1 MDIKQVVIWGHKLH
15 THTHSYIHNAFFKTF
30 THLGYKTI
38 WLDNNDKIN
47 NIDLS
52 RTIFL
57 TEGQVDNN
65 IPIREDCYYIL
76 HNCNM
81 DKYRTIPKR
90 NTLVINVFTKDVMKR
105 NHTKIGDFIYYN
117 QSINNTEHSI
127 LYMPWA
133 TDLLPEEINNNILN
147 LYNIKI
153 KNEINFVGMGTP
165 EWDIVKEFCNI
176 NNITY
181 NSIGGFQNNIDVLS
195 NQTLIQQSLVAPA
208 IQTKW
213 QVDNGYIPCRIFKN
227 ISYGKMGVTNSET
240 VFELF
245 RKSIIYHPNINKC
258 LKIAIAFENKNN
270 EYKKS
275 VLVPLMCYVREK
287 HTYIN
292 RIQTILDCFKKQLT
306 I

>member
-47 NIDLS
+47 TIDFSSTL
-52 RTIFL
+52 FL

-65 IPIREDCYYIL
+65 IPIREGCYYIL

-81 DKYRTIPKR
+81 DKYRTIPKD
-90 NTLVINVFTKDVMKR
+90 NILVIQVFSKDVIKR
-105 NHTKIGDFIYYN
+105 NEPKIDEFIYYN
-117 QSINNTEHSI
+117 QSKNNENHSV

-147 LYNIKI
+147 LGNIKI
-153 KNEINFVGMGTP
+153 KKEINFVGMTTP
-165 EWDIVKEFCNI
+165 EWDTVKKFCNI

-181 NSIGGFQNNIDVLS
+181 NCIGGFQNNVDILS
-195 NQTLIQQSLVAPA
+195 NQQLIQQSLVSPA

-227 ISYGKMGVTNSET
+227 ISYGKMGITNSET

-245 RKSIIYHPNINKC
+245 RKSIIYHWIWRK
-258 LKIAIAFENKNN
+258 
-270 EYKKS
+270 
-275 VLVPLMCYVREK
+275 
-287 HTYIN
+287 
-292 RIQTILDCFKKQLT
+292 
-306 I
+306 

>member
-1 MDIKQVVIWGHKLH
+1 
-15 THTHSYIHNAFFKTF
+15 
-30 THLGYKTI
+30 
-38 WLDNNDKIN
+38 
-47 NIDLS
+47 
-52 RTIFL
+52 
-57 TEGQVDNN
+57 
-65 IPIREDCYYIL
+65 
-76 HNCNM
+76 M
-81 DKYRTIPKR
+81 DKYRTIPKG
-90 NTLVINVFTKDVMKR
+90 NTLVIQVFSKDVIKR
-105 NHTKIGDFIYYN
+105 NEPKIDDFIHYN
-117 QSINNTEHSI
+117 QSINNTGYSI

-165 EWDIVKEFCNI
+165 EWDTVKNFCNI

-195 NQTLIQQSLVAPA
+195 NQMLIQQSLVAPA

-227 ISYGKMGVTNSET
+227 ISYGKMGITNSET

-245 RKSIIYHPNINKC
+245 RKSIIYHPNINDC
-258 LKIAIAFENKNN
+258 LKIAINFENKNN

-292 RIQTILDCFKKQLT
+292 RIQTILDCFKKQM
-306 I
+306 II